1 MAEAD
6 ALNAESKGVEV
17 NTIVQFQ
24 NKFVD
29 FTGYIERAV
38 VLHLEFWGKL
48 LDESP
53 DISKIILLGSK
64 ITNTVALVTK
74 TFSSLQEINPNHI
87 ACLEIYGNFLKE
99 VVHDD
104 QESSKI
110 LEKAEYI
117 SKSNRANT

>member
-1 MAEAD
+1 MCLIYLIINSFTGECKPNLQEEFSIFRYKHLIEEEMAEAD
-6 ALNAESKGVEV
+6 ALSAESKGVEV

-48 LDESP
+48 LEETP

-64 ITNTVALVTK
+64 ITNTVGLVTD
-74 TFSSLQEINPNHI
+74 TFSQLQEIN
-87 ACLEIYGNFLKE
+87 
-99 VVHDD
+99 
-104 QESSKI
+104 
-110 LEKAEYI
+110 
-117 SKSNRANT
+117 